1 MIDET
6 VYGIYVNVPPVGFA
20 VRVAVKLKGLF
31 VSPIFTP
38 ESAYEEEIRLGQ
50 VFPQVR
56 GKGYPV
62 DGGVVAGFIVEDVLP
77 HKTVWSKLQRSY
89 MWQSKMKAGTVRC
102 LGRVMPK

>member
-38 ESAYEEEIRLGQ
+38 ESAYEEEIRLG
-50 VFPQVR
+50 
-56 GKGYPV
+56 
-62 DGGVVAGFIVEDVLP
+62 
-77 HKTVWSKLQRSY
+77 
-89 MWQSKMKAGTVRC
+89 
-102 LGRVMPK
+102 